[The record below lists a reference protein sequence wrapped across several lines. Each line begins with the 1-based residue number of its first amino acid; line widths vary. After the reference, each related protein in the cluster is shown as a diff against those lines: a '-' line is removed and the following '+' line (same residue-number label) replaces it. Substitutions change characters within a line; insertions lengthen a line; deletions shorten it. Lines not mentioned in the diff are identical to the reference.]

1 MEILEI
7 PELPLQIKQAAEIGE
22 LVIFIGA
29 GMSYNLGCKSWNE
42 LAIELI
48 KVCESIENRLLLN
61 HIESTQLKDMLRHS
75 GNNKKIITIC
85 EKLLSENGQEDIFLE
100 TIKKALN
107 HDNIGKIDGKLK
119 SYKNLFKLNGIFVT
133 TNADGHINE
142 LFDNKNIIKE
152 NFTGDLKLENRNLYK
167 IHGCIEKQDSLIF
180 TVEQYFKAYG
190 SKEFTRFLNKLF
202 SKTVLFVGY
211 GLGEFELLEYMFRNI
226 DTSKKRFFYL
236 TGYFTSEKSLCS
248 FEQLYFNQLG
258 IQLIPFSKDRI
269 GNIQL
274 DYILEDWVEQM
285 LNTTNVLQANF
296 AYIDEALRIPNKKN
310 ISKVIQK
317 MKNDENYKKYFF
329 SQVEKYKNIY
339 LWLIPLKD
347 SNFLSNKV
355 DFKVVNYLKE
365 LSIQNQTNY
374 KQNVE
379 IELKKIVDEYFRNI
393 DDTKEHINS
402 DYIEIIFNFKKKN
415 IDISYLNIIDTL
427 LRKKERS
434 LIIATT
440 IDNAL
445 AILLKH
451 KMKEH
456 LYKLL
461 ETIFSYKNIQEYGET
476 KRYSILE
483 DYYFEEILKN
493 RFNEILSI
501 VDKYIFL
508 EILLKILKSII
519 LKDEK
524 SFNIFSI
531 RTIEE
536 HTQKSL
542 SDKYDRLLIT
552 SIRNLLISMNKT
564 TLSTTLKDFISEKH
578 QIFQRL
584 AIYVM
589 DRRYSE
595 FKVIFWINFNNISE
609 KINYG
614 IKYEFYRLLTNNSTK
629 FTSKQI
635 DTVLSWIETITSSIK
650 SNNNSEEES
659 EKFNIHKRKEW
670 LLPLK
675 EHNKK
680 AKKLYEE
687 YHTIVPSEYEYPGLD
702 FYISDFKIIGEDS
715 DEKEQERFCKQ
726 SIDDIILELN
736 NLIVER
742 RDKDF
747 NSLLLTKAKDFSNC
761 ARTNPKKIVD
771 EIDKFKNIDDMFK
784 YYMLLALN
792 DALKAKKDFEHEMLF
807 DFLLELLGNGV
818 QIKNKNY
825 SLLFWGEVA
834 NLLRNNIDAIDISLL
849 NKAKEIVLKLLD
861 FKEDEILEKET
872 DLLTHT
878 LNSYNGKV
886 LHSLIYY
893 LLRYAKINSTKNI
906 KWEDDIKEFFTK
918 ELDNKNEYSKNI
930 FTILG
935 LYLPKLSFVDKDW
948 VENNFTKI
956 FPKENI
962 NFLKISL
969 GNFFIERNIYLSY
982 YDILKNNGY
991 FDLVFSEIELM
1002 KIFNRN
1008 SVEYIVYGYLNNQD
1022 KEKIIEIINY
1032 KNIEIIKEIINV
1044 FTNIYNQKEYEDIE
1058 NEILKLWLIIYNI
1071 FKDMEDS
1078 NEVFIALLSW
1088 IKALKTINIETKD
1101 TIIRGVTNASHFT
1114 LYKIIDEFLRLSEDN
1129 PSEISKIIL
1138 EISEKG
1144 VFFDSTLANKFLSLL
1159 KILKNYQPEDTLKIQ
1174 NLYRKK
1180 EYYFVN
1186 SI

>member
-7 PELPLQIKQAAEIGE
+7 PELPLQIKHAADIGE

-48 KVCESIENRLLLN
+48 KVCESTENRTLLN
-61 HIESTQLKDMLRHS
+61 HIEATQLKDMLRHS

-85 EKLLSENGQEDIFLE
+85 EKLLSENGQKNIFLE
-100 TIKKALN
+100 TMKKALN
-107 HDNIGKIDGKLK
+107 HENIGKIDEKLK

-190 SKEFTRFLNKLF
+190 NKEFIRFLDKLF

-236 TGYFTSEKSLCS
+236 TGYFTSEKSLCN

-258 IQLIPFSKDRI
+258 VQLIPFSKDRI
-269 GNIQL
+269 GNTQL
-274 DYILEDWVEQM
+274 DYILEDWVGQM
-285 LNTTNVLQANF
+285 LNTTNVLQTNF
-296 AYIDEALRIPNKKN
+296 DDIDEALRTPNKTN

-317 MKNDENYKKYFF
+317 MNNDENYKRYFF
-329 SQVEKYKNIY
+329 SKVKEYKNVY
-339 LWLIPLKD
+339 LWLNPLKN
-347 SNFLSNKV
+347 SNFFSDKV
-355 DFKVVNYLKE
+355 DFQIVNYLKE
-365 LSIQNQTNY
+365 LSIQNQINY
-374 KQNVE
+374 KRNVE
-379 IELKKIVDEYFRNI
+379 VELKKIVDEYFKNI

-415 IDISYLNIIDTL
+415 IDISYLNIIETL
-427 LRKKERS
+427 LRKKETS
-434 LIIATT
+434 LIIAAK
-440 IDNAL
+440 IDKAL
-445 AILLKH
+445 VILLKY

-461 ETIFSYKNIQEYGET
+461 ETIFSYKDVQKYGKIE
-476 KRYSILE
+476 RYSILE

-501 VDKYIFL
+501 VDKSIFL

-519 LKDEK
+519 EKDEK
-524 SFNIFSI
+524 SFNKFSI

-542 SDKYDRLLIT
+542 SDKYDILLIT

-564 TLSTTLKDFISEKH
+564 ILNAKLKGFISEKH

-584 AIYVM
+584 AIYVI

-595 FKVIFWINFNNISE
+595 FKVIFWSNFNNLSE

-614 IKYEFYRLLTNNSTK
+614 IKYEFYRFLANNSQK

-650 SNNNSEEES
+650 SNNNSEEET
-659 EKFNIHKRKEW
+659 EKYSIHKRKEW

-687 YHTIVPSEYEYPGLD
+687 YHTIIPSEYEHPGLD
-702 FYISDFKIIGEDS
+702 FYISGFKIVGEDS
-715 DEKEQERFCKQ
+715 DEKEKERFCKQ
-726 SIDDIILELN
+726 SIDDMILELN
-736 NLIVER
+736 NLIAER
-742 RDKDF
+742 KDKDF
-747 NSLLLTKAKDFSNC
+747 DSLLLTKAKDFSNC
-761 ARTNPKKIVD
+761 IKINPKKIVD

-784 YYMLLALN
+784 YYMLLGLN
-792 DALKAKKDFEHEMLF
+792 DALKAKKDFEHKILF
-807 DFLLELLGNGV
+807 DFLLELLENGV

-834 NLLRNNIDAIDISLL
+834 NLLRNNIEAIDISLL
-849 NKAKEIVLKLLD
+849 NKAKEILLKLLN
-861 FKEDEILEKET
+861 FKEDEILGKET

-878 LNSYNGKV
+878 LNSYNGKI
-886 LHSLIYY
+886 LHSIVYY
-893 LLRYAKINSTKNI
+893 LLRYAKINSTKNV

-918 ELDNKNEYSKNI
+918 ELENNNEYSKNI

-935 LYLPKLSFVDKDW
+935 LYLPKMSFVDKDW

-962 NFLKISL
+962 DLLKISL

-982 YDILKNNGY
+982 YDILKDNGY
-991 FDLVFSEIELM
+991 FDLIFNEIELM
-1002 KIFNRN
+1002 KSFNRN
-1008 SVEYIVYGYLNNQD
+1008 AVEYIVYAYLSNKD

-1044 FTNIYNQKEYEDIE
+1044 FANIYSQKEYEYIE
-1058 NEILKLWLIIYNI
+1058 DEILKFWLIIYNI
-1071 FKDMEDS
+1071 FKDIEGS
-1078 NEVFIALLSW
+1078 NEVFVALLSW
-1088 IKALKTINIETKD
+1088 TKALKEIKNETKD
-1101 TIIRGVTNASHFT
+1101 TIIKGMINASYYS
-1114 LYKIIDEFLRLSEDN
+1114 LYNIIDEFIRLSENN
-1129 PSEISKIIL
+1129 PEEIGKIIL
-1138 EISEKG
+1138 AISEKG
-1144 VFFDSTLANKFLSLL
+1144 VFFDFTLESKFLSLL
-1159 KILKNYQPEDTLKIQ
+1159 KILNNSQPQDTVNIQ
-1174 NLYRKK
+1174 NLYRRKG
-1180 EYYFVN
+1180 YYFVN